1 LAAANKMDVVAD
13 PDAVDRLEAHVGT
26 RRIPFYR
33 ISAVTG
39 EGVGALVEAMWQHLS
54 PPSPDQ

>member
-13 PDAVDRLEAHVGT
+13 PDAVNRLETHLATIG
-26 RRIPFYR
+26 IPLHR

-39 EGVGALVEAMWQHLS
+39 EGVGALLEAMWRQLS
-54 PPSPDQ
+54 TPVSDQ